1 MGSRPLGFTFALLYK
16 SSLAKARVHSFPHAH
31 EVPIAAVL
39 YFPSKV
45 HIIKNGQISYRV
57 GLGQHCRRRCCEE
70 GNVRC
75 QPMARLDLDNQ
86 HYHHYHHHY
95 HYHSQLYM
103 GRLDHHH
110 CSHYHHY
117 HHRYHYHSQLYM
129 GRLDHHHCSHHHHYH
144 HHPSVYVGR
153 LDHHQ
158 GNHYHH
164 HYPSFYL
171 GRLDHH
177 QGNHHHHP
185 SFFLGRLDFYHD

>member
-1 MGSRPLGFTFALLYK
+1 MGRPLGFTFALLYK

-75 QPMARLDLDNQ
+75 QPMARPDLDNP
-86 HYHHYHHHY
+86 HHY
-95 HYHSQLYM
+95 HYP
-103 GRLDHHH
+103 
-110 CSHYHHY
+110 
-117 HHRYHYHSQLYM
+117 SQLYM

-185 SFFLGRLDFYHD
+185 RLYLGRLDHHQGDHHHHPSFFLGRLDFYHD

>member
-1 MGSRPLGFTFALLYK
+1 MGTPVRIYLRFT
-16 SSLAKARVHSFPHAH
+16 
-31 EVPIAAVL
+31 VL

-75 QPMARLDLDNQ
+75 QPMARLDHDNH

-110 CSHYHHY
+110 CSH
-117 HHRYHYHSQLYM
+117 
-129 GRLDHHHCSHHHHYH
+129 HHHHH
-144 HHPSVYVGR
+144 HHPR
-153 LDHHQ
+153 L
-158 GNHYHH
+158 
-164 HYPSFYL
+164 YL

-177 QGNHHHHP
+177 QGDHHHHP